1 LSVCVCFDPP
11 RREYGIPVVIKYIAD
26 PTMHSMPSVA
36 MHPNNNWIAC
46 QSMDNQIVVYSTK
59 ERFRVNHKK
68 VFSGH
73 HNAGYVRVVCWGG
86 LLNDVLRVCP
96 NSPSPVSQL
105 HSCALS
111 PFRPR
116 VYNRP
121 CEGWDDLKPMQ
132 RRCDRRRFRCHNIC
146 ESGFIVHP

>member
-1 LSVCVCFDPP
+1 
-11 RREYGIPVVIKYIAD
+11 VVIKYIAD

-73 HNAGYVRVVCWGG
+73 HNAGYVRRGATRYGWRYRRLGWGQWQ
-86 LLNDVLRVCP
+86 CCEQ
-96 NSPSPVSQL
+96 SPVAPANAGAE
-105 HSCALS
+105 ALS
-111 PFRPR
+111 P
-116 VYNRP
+116 
-121 CEGWDDLKPMQ
+121 
-132 RRCDRRRFRCHNIC
+132 
-146 ESGFIVHP
+146 SS